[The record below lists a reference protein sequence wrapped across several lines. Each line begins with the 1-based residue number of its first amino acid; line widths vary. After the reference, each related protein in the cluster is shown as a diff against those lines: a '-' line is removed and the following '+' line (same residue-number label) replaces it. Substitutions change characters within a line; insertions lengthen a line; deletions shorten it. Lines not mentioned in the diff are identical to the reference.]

1 MIKQFNANKARL
13 RRHRRVRK
21 RVAGGAERPRLSVF
35 RSAQHIYAQIIDDQ
49 SGQTLVSASSLEQR
63 VREEDKQN
71 RAKAVTTTQQ
81 APKASVQAVPVAQ
94 EEPPAAPVEAPGG
107 KAGKGGKGDKG
118 GKGGKA
124 EKAPAPAPKAA
135 EPDEYDGPVGLKG
148 IADNHKVVL
157 ARTVG
162 RLIAE
167 RAKEQGITKVV
178 FDRGGY
184 IYHGRVAA
192 LAAGAR
198 EGGLDF

>member
-49 SGQTLVSASSLEQR
+49 NGQTLVSASSLEQK

-71 RAKAVTTTQQ
+71 KAKAASSTQQ
-81 APKASVQAVPVAQ
+81 APKASAKAAPAAE
-94 EEPPAAPVEAPGG
+94 EEPPAAPAGAPGG
-107 KAGKGGKGDKG
+107 KAGKGGKGS
-118 GKGGKA
+118 KGGKA
-124 EKAPAPAPKAA
+124 EKAPAPAPKAPEA
-135 EPDEYDGPVGLKG
+135 DAYDGPAGLKG
-148 IADNHKVVL
+148 IADNHKVAL

-198 EGGLDF
+198 ESGLDF